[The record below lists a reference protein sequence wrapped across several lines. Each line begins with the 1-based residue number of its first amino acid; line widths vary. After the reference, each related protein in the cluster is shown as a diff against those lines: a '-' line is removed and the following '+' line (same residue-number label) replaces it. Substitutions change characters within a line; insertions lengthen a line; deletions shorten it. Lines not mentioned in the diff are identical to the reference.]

1 MIVRNA
7 FLIAILV
14 SAIALNACDPGPKS
28 APAPVASK
36 ERKPLYYRNPMDP
49 GVRSDVPRKDSMG
62 MDYIPVYA
70 EADETGVVALPA
82 AMVNNLG
89 VRTAPV
95 RRGALAS
102 EARAVGVAAY
112 DERRRVEVR
121 VRTEGYVERLAVR
134 ASGEPVRR
142 GQLLFSAYSPKL
154 ASAQREFQAALAMG
168 DAGLVDAAAARL
180 HALGLGSAAIKNLR
194 EGGAPAER
202 VSYFAPV
209 DGVVL
214 DLGVRDGG
222 LAEPGASAMTLAP
235 LDPMWVVAE
244 LPEALASSVTAGTS
258 AAVTF
263 GALPGQQFE
272 ARVLELLP
280 SVNAATRT
288 VQARLSLANP
298 GRKFTAGMIADVTL
312 AAGEGADALIVPLS
326 ALIRTGKSERVI
338 VALGE
343 GRFTA
348 REVVAGR
355 QSGDDVEILSGLT
368 GNEQVVVSGQ
378 FMIDSESQ
386 LRSGLA
392 RFDAEQG
399 ASQ

>member
-1 MIVRNA
+1 MNARNA
-7 FLIAILV
+7 HVILV
-14 SAIALNACDPGPKS
+14 LAFAAVLTACNPGPQS
-28 APAPVASK
+28 APAPAAPT
-36 ERKPLYYRNPMDP
+36 ERKPLYYRSPMDP
-49 GVRSDVPRKDSMG
+49 NVRSDGPRKDSMG
-62 MDYIPVYA
+62 MDFIPVYA
-70 EADETGVVALPA
+70 DAGGPGVVALSA
-82 AMVNNLG
+82 AMVDNLG

-95 RRGALAS
+95 RRGALAA
-102 EARAVGVAAY
+102 EVRAVGLTAY
-112 DERRRVEVR
+112 DERSRVEVR
-121 VRTEGYVERLAVR
+121 VRAEGYVERLAVR
-134 ASGEPVRR
+134 ASGETVRR

-154 ASAQREFQAALAMG
+154 AAAQREYQAALAMG
-168 DAGLVDAAAARL
+168 DAGLADSAAARL
-180 HALGLGSAAIKNLR
+180 HALGLGSPAIKSLR

-209 DGVVL
+209 DGVVVE
-214 DLGVRDGG
+214 LGVREGG
-222 LAEPGASAMTLAP
+222 LAEPGASAMTIAP
-235 LDPMWVVAE
+235 LDPMWVIAE
-244 LPEALASSVTAGTS
+244 LPEALASTVKAGTS
-258 AAVTF
+258 AVITF
-263 GALPGQQFE
+263 GALPGERFD

-288 VQARLSLANP
+288 VQARLALANP
-298 GRKFTAGMIADVTL
+298 GRRFTAGMIADVTL
-312 AAGEGADALIVPLS
+312 AAGAGAEGLLAPLA

-338 VALGE
+338 VALGD

-392 RFDAEQG
+392 RFDAGEG

>member
-1 MIVRNA
+1 
-7 FLIAILV
+7 
-14 SAIALNACDPGPKS
+14 
-28 APAPVASK
+28 
-36 ERKPLYYRNPMDP
+36 
-49 GVRSDVPRKDSMG
+49 MG

-70 EADETGVVALPA
+70 ETGEAGVVALPA
-82 AMVNNLG
+82 AMVNSLG
-89 VRTAPV
+89 VRTAAV
-95 RRGALAS
+95 RRGALAA
-102 EARAVGVAAY
+102 EVRAVGLTAY
-112 DERRRVEVR
+112 DERSRVEVR

-154 ASAQREFQAALAMG
+154 AAAQREFQSALAMG
-168 DAGLVDAAAARL
+168 DAALIDSAAARL

-209 DGVVL
+209 DGVVV

-244 LPEALASSVTAGTS
+244 LPETSASTIKAGTS
-258 AAVTF
+258 AVVTF
-263 GALPGQQFE
+263 GALPGERFE

-298 GRKFTAGMIADVTL
+298 GRRFTAGMIADVTL
-312 AAGEGADALIVPLS
+312 AAGEGAEGLLVPFA

-355 QSGDDVEILSGLT
+355 QSGDDVEILSGLA

-392 RFDAEQG
+392 RFGADEG